1 MPHSSQ
7 IPPEL
12 KARAEDPS
20 TVENREPTSLPFRLL
35 IAFTALF
42 SVTVLASMTLA
53 FSSQSTPASRWFD
66 RNLAAIVVV
75 EFAAIGVCFILGI
88 FQNRRAKWRKYERQL
103 AEYEARL
110 AGETQASTKDGEAP
124 DSGSASFH
132 ETGDRPPPA
141 DSHRD
146 GRPI

>member
-20 TVENREPTSLPFRLL
+20 TVENREPTSLSFRLL

-42 SVTVLASMTLA
+42 SITVLASMTLA

-66 RNLAAIVVV
+66 RNLAAIIIV
-75 EFAAIGVCFILGI
+75 EFAAIGVCFIFGI
-88 FQNRRAKWRKYERQL
+88 FQNRRANWRKYERQL
-103 AEYEARL
+103 AEYEARMADETPSPTTN
-110 AGETQASTKDGEAP
+110 AGRP
-124 DSGSASFH
+124 DPDSASFDG
-132 ETGDRPPPA
+132 TDDR
-141 DSHRD
+141 
-146 GRPI
+146 